1 MRLAV
6 TYQMAGYID
15 VPGNTIEEA
24 MEEFNNNSD
33 YYKLPTDAEYVDGSY
48 ELTTQDAEE
57 MEAIV
62 NW

>member
-48 ELTTQDAEE
+48 ELTTQDVEE

>member
-57 MEAIV
+57 MEEIV

>member
-15 VPGNTIEEA
+15 VPGNTIEKA

-48 ELTTQDAEE
+48 ELTTQDVEE